1 MFAHVSI
8 GVSDFQKSLKLYD
21 AIMPSIGYGR
31 LFGDEE
37 DDFMAYG
44 PEESFFIIN
53 TPENPERGDVT
64 FNNGGHIC
72 LKAPS
77 SEAVD
82 LFYDKAI
89 ELGVEDA
96 GKPGLRPH
104 YSKDYYAAFI
114 LDYDGNKIEVMAR
127 KS

>member
-8 GVSDFQKSLKLYD
+8 GVSDFQKSLELYD
-21 AIMPSIGYGR
+21 AVMIALGYER

-37 DDFMAYG
+37 DNFMAYG

-53 TPENPERGDVT
+53 TPMAPERGDVT

-72 LKAPS
+72 LNASTREKVDAFYKA
-77 SEAVD
+77 
-82 LFYDKAI
+82 AI
-89 ELGVEDA
+89 KIGAKDGGA
-96 GKPGLRPH
+96 PGIRPH

-114 LDYDGNKIEVMAR
+114 FDFDGNKIEVMAR
-127 KS
+127 A